1 MPQEFR
7 LNEGKIGSKN
17 QIEFCNRMDERC
29 MDAAQGPAIMIDIR
43 NHDSEGRIFGGISH
57 NFHVLSERACY
68 IQRMPQERSP
78 RQFEQGLVA
87 AHSRALAA
95 CEDES
100 CNSFHLQMIQPR
112 LWMQVSPSC
121 DRLPRH
127 MQPSTRK

>member
-43 NHDSEGRIFGGISH
+43 NHDSEGRIFGGLSH
-57 NFHVLSERACY
+57 NCQVLSDRACH
-68 IQRMPQERSP
+68 IKRMPQKPPP
-78 RQFEQGLVA
+78 RQFEQGRVA
-87 AHSRALAA
+87 AHSPALAV

-100 CNSFHLQMIQPR
+100 SHSFHLKMIHSH
-112 LWMQVSPSC
+112 LS
-121 DRLPRH
+121 
-127 MQPSTRK
+127 